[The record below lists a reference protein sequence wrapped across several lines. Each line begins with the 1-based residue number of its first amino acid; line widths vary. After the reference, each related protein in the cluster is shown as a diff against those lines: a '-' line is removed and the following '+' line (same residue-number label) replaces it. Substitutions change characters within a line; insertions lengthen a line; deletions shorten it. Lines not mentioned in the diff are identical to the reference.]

1 MKNMTACFRRMTFML
16 LAAIATLFAG
26 CYGNHHDGRLPSVP
40 VGVEADSTCFYETH
54 HYGQNFNFVVKAD
67 SLMLVRQQPVEILSR
82 MHTDTITVY
91 RGDHVAVAEIRVL
104 PTDSIDSVWVQIAR
118 DQETFGWLH
127 ESSLLPSVVPDDP
140 ISQFIS
146 TFSDVYLLI
155 FLIVISVISV
165 AYLMRTIFKRNARIV
180 HFNDIP
186 TFYPTALA
194 LTVAAAAV
202 LYSSIRMF
210 AQDTWQHFY
219 FNPTLNPF
227 IVPPALGIFLVSVWA
242 MLIIG
247 LATVDV
253 VRGIL
258 PTGEAFLYL
267 CGLAGVCALNYIIFS
282 ITTLYYVGYPLFIAY
297 AAFAV
302 YVYVKR
308 FGRLYKDS
316 FRKHGKST

>member
-1 MKNMTACFRRMTFML
+1 MTFML

-104 PTDSIDSVWVQIAR
+104 PADSIDSVWVQIAR

-258 PTGEAFLYL
+258 PTGEALLYL

-297 AAFAV
+297 SAFAV

>member
-1 MKNMTACFRRMTFML
+1 MTACFRRMTFML

-104 PTDSIDSVWVQIAR
+104 PADSIDSVWVQIAR

-258 PTGEAFLYL
+258 PTGEALLYL

>member
-1 MKNMTACFRRMTFML
+1 M
-16 LAAIATLFAG
+16 
-26 CYGNHHDGRLPSVP
+26 P

-104 PTDSIDSVWVQIAR
+104 PADSIDSVWVQIAR

-258 PTGEAFLYL
+258 PTGEALLYL

>member
-1 MKNMTACFRRMTFML
+1 MTFML

-258 PTGEAFLYL
+258 PTGEALLYL

>member
-1 MKNMTACFRRMTFML
+1 MTFML

-104 PTDSIDSVWVQIAR
+104 PADSIDSVWVQIAR

-186 TFYPTALA
+186 TFYPTVLA

-258 PTGEAFLYL
+258 PTGEALLYL

>member
-1 MKNMTACFRRMTFML
+1 MTACFRRMTFML

-104 PTDSIDSVWVQIAR
+104 PADSIDSVWVQIAR
-118 DQETFGWLH
+118 DKETFGWLH

-258 PTGEAFLYL
+258 PTGEALLYL

>member
-1 MKNMTACFRRMTFML
+1 MTFML

-104 PTDSIDSVWVQIAR
+104 PADSIDSVWVQIAR

-258 PTGEAFLYL
+258 PTGEALLYL

>member
-1 MKNMTACFRRMTFML
+1 MTFML

-40 VGVEADSTCFYETH
+40 VGVEADSTCFYATH

-82 MHTDTITVY
+82 MHTDTIIVY

-104 PTDSIDSVWVQIAR
+104 PADSIDSVWVQIAR

-258 PTGEAFLYL
+258 PTGEALLYL

>member
-1 MKNMTACFRRMTFML
+1 MTACFRRMTFML

-40 VGVEADSTCFYETH
+40 ADVEADSTCFYETH

>member
-104 PTDSIDSVWVQIAR
+104 PADSIDSVWVQIAR

-258 PTGEAFLYL
+258 PTGEALLYL
-267 CGLAGVCALNYIIFS
+267 CGLSGVFAFNYIIFS

>member
-1 MKNMTACFRRMTFML
+1 MTACFRRMIFML

-104 PTDSIDSVWVQIAR
+104 PADSIDSVWVQIAR

-258 PTGEAFLYL
+258 PTGEALLYL

>member
-1 MKNMTACFRRMTFML
+1 MTFML

-40 VGVEADSTCFYETH
+40 VGVEADSICFYETH

-104 PTDSIDSVWVQIAR
+104 PADSIDSVWVQIAR

-258 PTGEAFLYL
+258 PTGEALLYL

>member
-1 MKNMTACFRRMTFML
+1 MTACFRRMTFML

-104 PTDSIDSVWVQIAR
+104 PADSIDSVWVQIAR

-258 PTGEAFLYL
+258 PTGEALLYL

-297 AAFAV
+297 SAFAV

>member
-1 MKNMTACFRRMTFML
+1 MTACFRRMTFML

-26 CYGNHHDGRLPSVP
+26 CYGNHHDGRLPSVSAD
-40 VGVEADSTCFYETH
+40 VEADSTCFYETH

-104 PTDSIDSVWVQIAR
+104 PADSIDSVWVQIAR

-258 PTGEAFLYL
+258 PTGEALLYL
-267 CGLAGVCALNYIIFS
+267 CRLAGVCALNYIIFS

>member
-1 MKNMTACFRRMTFML
+1 MTFML

-26 CYGNHHDGRLPSVP
+26 CYGNHHDGRLPSVAAD
-40 VGVEADSTCFYETH
+40 VEADSTCFYETH

-104 PTDSIDSVWVQIAR
+104 PADSIDSVWVQIAR

-258 PTGEAFLYL
+258 PTGEALLYL
-267 CGLAGVCALNYIIFS
+267 CGLTGVCALNYIIFS

>member
-1 MKNMTACFRRMTFML
+1 MTFML

-67 SLMLVRQQPVEILSR
+67 SLMLVGQQPVEILSR

-104 PTDSIDSVWVQIAR
+104 PADSIDSVWIQIAR

-258 PTGEAFLYL
+258 PTGEALLYL

>member
-1 MKNMTACFRRMTFML
+1 MTACFRRMTFML

-104 PTDSIDSVWVQIAR
+104 PADSIDSVWVQIAR

-258 PTGEAFLYL
+258 PTGEALLYL
-267 CGLAGVCALNYIIFS
+267 CRLAGVCALNYIIFS

>member
-1 MKNMTACFRRMTFML
+1 MTACFRRMTFML

-40 VGVEADSTCFYETH
+40 ADVEADSTCFYETH

-258 PTGEAFLYL
+258 PTGEALLYL

>member
-1 MKNMTACFRRMTFML
+1 MTACFRRMTFML

-104 PTDSIDSVWVQIAR
+104 PADSIDSVWVQIAR

-258 PTGEAFLYL
+258 PIGEALLYL

>member
-1 MKNMTACFRRMTFML
+1 
-16 LAAIATLFAG
+16 
-26 CYGNHHDGRLPSVP
+26 
-40 VGVEADSTCFYETH
+40 
-54 HYGQNFNFVVKAD
+54 
-67 SLMLVRQQPVEILSR
+67 

-104 PTDSIDSVWVQIAR
+104 PADSIDSVWVQIAR

-258 PTGEAFLYL
+258 PTGEALLYL

>member
-1 MKNMTACFRRMTFML
+1 MTACFRRMTFML

-26 CYGNHHDGRLPSVP
+26 CYGNHHDGRLPSVSAD
-40 VGVEADSTCFYETH
+40 VEADSTCFYETH
-54 HYGQNFNFVVKAD
+54 HYGQNFNFVVKVD

-104 PTDSIDSVWVQIAR
+104 PADSIDSVWVQIAR

-258 PTGEAFLYL
+258 PTGEALLYL

>member
-1 MKNMTACFRRMTFML
+1 MTFML
-16 LAAIATLFAG
+16 LAAITTLFAG

-104 PTDSIDSVWVQIAR
+104 PADSIDSVWVQIAR

-258 PTGEAFLYL
+258 PTGEALLYL

>member
-1 MKNMTACFRRMTFML
+1 MTACFRRMTFML

-104 PTDSIDSVWVQIAR
+104 PADSIDSVWIQIAR

-258 PTGEAFLYL
+258 PTGEALLYL

>member
-1 MKNMTACFRRMTFML
+1 MTFML

-104 PTDSIDSVWVQIAR
+104 PADSIDSVWVQIAR
-118 DQETFGWLH
+118 DQQTFGWLH

-258 PTGEAFLYL
+258 PTGEALLYL

>member
-1 MKNMTACFRRMTFML
+1 MTFML

-67 SLMLVRQQPVEILSR
+67 SLMLVRQQLVEILSR

-104 PTDSIDSVWVQIAR
+104 PADSIDSVWVQIAR

-258 PTGEAFLYL
+258 PTGEALLYL

>member
-1 MKNMTACFRRMTFML
+1 MTFML

-104 PTDSIDSVWVQIAR
+104 PADSIDSVWVQIAR

-258 PTGEAFLYL
+258 PTGEALLYL
-267 CGLAGVCALNYIIFS
+267 CGLTGVCALNYIIFS

>member
-1 MKNMTACFRRMTFML
+1 MTFML

-104 PTDSIDSVWVQIAR
+104 PADSIDSVWVQIAR

-258 PTGEAFLYL
+258 PTGEALLYL

-282 ITTLYYVGYPLFIAY
+282 ITALYYVGYPLFIAY

>member
-1 MKNMTACFRRMTFML
+1 MTACFRRMTFML

-40 VGVEADSTCFYETH
+40 ADVEADSTCFYETH

-104 PTDSIDSVWVQIAR
+104 PADSIDSVWVQIAR

-258 PTGEAFLYL
+258 PTGEALLYL

>member
-1 MKNMTACFRRMTFML
+1 MTACFRRMTFML
-16 LAAIATLFAG
+16 LAAIAILFAG

-104 PTDSIDSVWVQIAR
+104 PADSIDSVWVQIAR

-258 PTGEAFLYL
+258 PTGEALLYL

>member
-1 MKNMTACFRRMTFML
+1 MTACFRRMTFML

-104 PTDSIDSVWVQIAR
+104 PADSIDSVWVQIAR

-227 IVPPALGIFLVSVWA
+227 IVPTALGIFLVSVWA

-258 PTGEAFLYL
+258 PTGEALLYL

>member
-1 MKNMTACFRRMTFML
+1 MTFML
-16 LAAIATLFAG
+16 LAAIVTLFAG

-104 PTDSIDSVWVQIAR
+104 PADSIDSVWVQIAR

-258 PTGEAFLYL
+258 PTGEALLYL

>member
-1 MKNMTACFRRMTFML
+1 MTFML

-104 PTDSIDSVWVQIAR
+104 PADSIDSVWVQIAR

-242 MLIIG
+242 MLIIS

-258 PTGEAFLYL
+258 PTGEALLYL

>member
-1 MKNMTACFRRMTFML
+1 MTACFRRMTFML

-91 RGDHVAVAEIRVL
+91 RGDHVAVAEISVL
-104 PTDSIDSVWVQIAR
+104 PADCIDSVWVQIAR

-258 PTGEAFLYL
+258 PTGEALLYL

>member
-1 MKNMTACFRRMTFML
+1 MTFML

-104 PTDSIDSVWVQIAR
+104 PADSIDSVWVQIAR

-227 IVPPALGIFLVSVWA
+227 IVPPALGIFLVSVLA

-258 PTGEAFLYL
+258 PTGEALLYL

>member
-1 MKNMTACFRRMTFML
+1 MTACFRRMTFML

-104 PTDSIDSVWVQIAR
+104 PADSIDSVWVQIAR

-258 PTGEAFLYL
+258 PTGEALLYL
-267 CGLAGVCALNYIIFS
+267 CGLTGVCALNYIIFS

>member
-1 MKNMTACFRRMTFML
+1 MTFML

-104 PTDSIDSVWVQIAR
+104 PADSIDSVWVQIAR

-258 PTGEAFLYL
+258 PTGEALLYL

-316 FRKHGKST
+316 FCKHGKST

>member
-1 MKNMTACFRRMTFML
+1 MTFML

-104 PTDSIDSVWVQIAR
+104 PADSIDSVWVQIAR

-258 PTGEAFLYL
+258 PTGEALLYL

-297 AAFAV
+297 AVFAV

>member
-1 MKNMTACFRRMTFML
+1 MTFML

-104 PTDSIDSVWVQIAR
+104 PADSIDSVWVQIAR

-258 PTGEAFLYL
+258 PTGEALLYL

-302 YVYVKR
+302 YMYVKR

>member
-1 MKNMTACFRRMTFML
+1 MTFML

-104 PTDSIDSVWVQIAR
+104 PADSIDSVWVQIAR

-227 IVPPALGIFLVSVWA
+227 IVPTALGIFLVSVWA